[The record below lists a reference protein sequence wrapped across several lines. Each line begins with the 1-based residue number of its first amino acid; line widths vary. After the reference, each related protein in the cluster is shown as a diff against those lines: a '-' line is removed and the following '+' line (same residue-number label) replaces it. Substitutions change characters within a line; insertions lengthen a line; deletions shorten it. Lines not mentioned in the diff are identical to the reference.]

1 MDGANCIQILVKIFL
16 PLSKATLA
24 VLALYYAVGHWNSWF
39 SASIYLTDSN
49 KFPVQLVMR
58 NLLNLS
64 ATSIDDADIAEF
76 IDQIKYALIVV
87 TTAPIMFV
95 YPFLQKYFTKG
106 VMIGAL
112 KG

>member
-1 MDGANCIQILVKIFL
+1 VFI

-24 VLALYYAVGHWNSWF
+24 VLVLYYAVAHWNAWF
-39 SASIYLTDSN
+39 NASIYLTDTD
-49 KFPVQLVMR
+49 KYPVQLVMR
-58 NLLNLS
+58 NLLTLKES
-64 ATSIDDADIAEF
+64 QIDDAEVAQF
-76 IDQIKYALIVV
+76 IELIRYALIVV
-87 TTAPIMFV
+87 TTAPILFV